1 MQLRR
6 LIMLIDE
13 LKKANIEALKAH
25 DDNKRAVLSVVI
37 NKYKMLEVE
46 ARSTAKEIGD
56 AELLSVIQKTLKEL
70 ADEKQSFLDAGRDD
84 KTESINAQ
92 EELLKGYLPKQLDE
106 PKIREEI
113 NKLEDKSLPN
123 IMKHFKVNFAGKVDM
138 GLVSKIAREVN
149 S

>member
-1 MQLRR
+1 
-6 LIMLIDE
+6 MLIDE